1 MNWFTAENRNLHG
14 DKMST
19 TTTAPPVVA
28 AQTGEIKLFQK
39 WSFKE
44 IKVNDLGLQR
54 YLNLTPMVAP
64 HSMGRHEHQRF
75 RKANVNVVERLINN
89 LMRPGKNS
97 GKKAKSANIVK
108 HAFEIIHLKSGKNPI
123 EVLVRAVEN
132 SAPCEDTTRVSYGGV
147 VYHLSV
153 DVAPQRRIDLAIRH
167 ISEGPR
173 KASAN
178 TSRSIEECVADELLM
193 ASNNDIKSAGVAKRN
208 EIERVAQSS
217 R

>member
-1 MNWFTAENRNLHG
+1 
-14 DKMST
+14 MST
-19 TTTAPPVVA
+19 TTTQATPA
-28 AQTGEIKLFQK
+28 EIKLFQK

-75 RKANVNVVERLINN
+75 RKANVNIVERLINN

-108 HAFEIIHLKSGKNPI
+108 QAFEIINLRTTKNPV

-153 DVAPQRRIDLAIRH
+153 DVAPQRRVDLAIRH
-167 ISEGPR
+167 LTEGAR
-173 KASAN
+173 AASAN
-178 TSRSIEECVADELLM
+178 NPRSIEECVADELVL
-193 ASNNDIKSAGVAKRN
+193 ASNNDIKSAGIAKRH
-208 EIERVAQSS
+208 EIERIAQSS

>member
-1 MNWFTAENRNLHG
+1 
-14 DKMST
+14 MST
-19 TTTAPPVVA
+19 QTTVSQP
-28 AQTGEIKLFQK
+28 QEIKLFQK

-44 IKVNDLGLQR
+44 IKVEDIGLQR

-75 RKANVNVVERLINN
+75 RKSKVNIVERLING
-89 LMRPGKNS
+89 LMRSGKNA
-97 GKKAKSANIVK
+97 GKKAKATNIVK
-108 HAFEIIHLKSGKNPI
+108 EAFEIINVKTGKNPI
-123 EVLVRAVEN
+123 EILVKAVEN
-132 SAPCEDTTRVSYGGV
+132 ASPCEDTTRISYGGV

-167 ISEGPR
+167 ITEGAR
-173 KASAN
+173 TASKN
-178 TSRSIEECVADELLM
+178 NPRSIQETLADELVL
-193 ASNNDIKSAGVAKRN
+193 AANKDIKSAGVAKRN

>member
-1 MNWFTAENRNLHG
+1 MI
-14 DKMST
+14 DMST
-19 TTTAPPVVA
+19 TTTTQS
-28 AQTGEIKLFQK
+28 AQPQEIRLFQK

-75 RKANVNVVERLINN
+75 RKANVNIVERLINN

-108 HAFEIIHLKSGKNPI
+108 QAFEIINLRTGKNPV
-123 EVLVRAVEN
+123 EVLVQAVEN
-132 SAPCEDTTRVSYGGV
+132 SAPCEDTTRISYGGV
-147 VYHLSV
+147 VYHMSV

-167 ISEGPR
+167 ITEGAR
-173 KASAN
+173 AATIN
-178 TSRSIEECVADELLM
+178 TPRSIEECIADELVL
-193 ASNNDIKSAGVAKRN
+193 AANNDIKSAGIAKRH